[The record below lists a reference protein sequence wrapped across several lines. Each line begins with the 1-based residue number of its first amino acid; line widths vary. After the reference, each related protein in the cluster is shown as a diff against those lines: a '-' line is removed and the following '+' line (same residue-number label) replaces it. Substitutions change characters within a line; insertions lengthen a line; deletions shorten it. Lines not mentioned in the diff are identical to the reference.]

1 MRMTMSALALCG
13 VLGLG
18 GAALAQ
24 STGAPAGRD
33 PATAPGGTE
42 GRAGPRNEE
51 RAMERG
57 DAIPAPPG
65 IGEPVPPPSEALPS
79 ERPRAPARP

>member
-1 MRMTMSALALCG
+1 MRMTMSVLALCA
-13 VLGLG
+13 VFGLT

-33 PATAPGGTE
+33 PATSPGGTE
-42 GRAGPRNEE
+42 GIAGPRNEE
-51 RAMERG
+51 RSMEDG

-65 IGEPVPPPSEALPS
+65 IGEPVPPRSETMPRQRTQTPP
-79 ERPRAPARP
+79 RP

>member
-1 MRMTMSALALCG
+1 MRLTMSVLALCG

-24 STGAPAGRD
+24 STGAPAGID

-42 GRAGPRNEE
+42 GIAGARNERE
-51 RAMERG
+51 AVRSG
-57 DAIPAPPG
+57 DAIPAPSG
-65 IGEPVPPPSEALPS
+65 IGQPIVPPSETLPP
-79 ERPRAPARP
+79 ERSAPRP

>member
-1 MRMTMSALALCG
+1 MRLTISALALCG
-13 VLGLG
+13 VIGLA

-42 GRAGPRNEE
+42 GIAGPRNERE
-51 RAMERG
+51 AIKSG
-57 DAIPAPPG
+57 DAIPAPRG
-65 IGEPVPPPSEALPS
+65 IGEPALPPVDTMPADRS
-79 ERPRAPARP
+79 SPPTRP

>member
-13 VLGLG
+13 VIGLA
-18 GAALAQ
+18 GAASAQ
-24 STGAPAGRD
+24 SVGAPAGRD

-42 GRAGPRNEE
+42 GTAGLRNEE
-51 RAMERG
+51 ESIRRG

-65 IGEPVPPPSEALPS
+65 IDESVPPSSGTAPDRSPPP
-79 ERPRAPARP
+79 RP